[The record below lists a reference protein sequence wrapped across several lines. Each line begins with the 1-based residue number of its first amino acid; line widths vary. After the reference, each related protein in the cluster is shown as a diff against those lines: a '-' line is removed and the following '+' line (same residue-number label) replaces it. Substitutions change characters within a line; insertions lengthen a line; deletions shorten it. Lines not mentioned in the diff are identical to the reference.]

1 MAHIIANIK
10 VENFRSIKSES
21 FILNNF
27 TPLVGYNNGGKS
39 NLLEAI
45 KWLLRRTNLIESDFN
60 DVTKPVIVEAKVIGL
75 TTEIVEALEA
85 KHKKKIEKF
94 IKENSIQIRRSQNAP
109 NSKENCSFDLL
120 SDDGT
125 WEVNPNGIDQSI
137 QALFPDP
144 IHIGAMENSEEDV
157 SKNKAG
163 TTIGKLLKDILEP
176 LEAKY
181 SSEVFNALKD
191 INEQLSSEG
200 TNRAKE
206 LTDFDD
212 SVNTKINEFFPG
224 VEIKVHIPNPE
235 IKEVLGKG
243 TIRVF
248 EDNAVCGRDISSL
261 GHGAQ
266 RSIQMALVRHLAD
279 VKRSSDN
286 KFTNTLLLIDEPE
299 LYLHPQAVIILRE
312 SLKALSKNGY
322 QVIFST
328 HSPFM
333 INSVDIENTVFVRKD
348 KANGTFTRPTIKSAI
363 QQLKLDAL
371 SQIELIHDFSN
382 SSNILFSDKV
392 ILAEGK
398 TEKRVLPTIIEAITE
413 KSLGE
418 NKIALVSLQGAG
430 SLKRTMDV
438 LTALGLPSKGVVD
451 LDYAITK
458 FRTHKLFD
466 ETNTDMLAC
475 KDYFKSMEAEFG
487 LKLSDDGWPTKK
499 GVIGSEEA
507 FARLALDINLKPSLQ
522 SIISLFNSN
531 NIWVW
536 SNGAIENHLNIDAKN
551 ENHWLV
557 FNQSVKEKGIVNTI
571 NGNFD
576 YIKQFVNWI
585 IN

>member
-1 MAHIIANIK
+1 MTHIIANIK

-75 TTEIVEALEA
+75 TTEIVDSLEA

-94 IKENSIQIRRSQNAP
+94 IIDSSIQIRRSQNAP

-137 QALFPDP
+137 QALFPEP

-191 INEQLSSEG
+191 INEQLTSEG

-333 INSVDIENTVFVRKD
+333 INSDDMENTVFIRKNEL
-348 KANGTFTRPTIKSAI
+348 NGTFTRPTIKSAI

-371 SQIELIHDFSN
+371 SQVELIHDFNN

-458 FRTHKLFD
+458 FRSHKLFD

-475 KDYFKSMEAEFG
+475 KDYFKSKEAEFG

-507 FARLALDINLKPSLQ
+507 FARLALDINLKPRLQ

-571 NGNFD
+571 DGNFN

>member
-1 MAHIIANIK
+1 MAHIISNIK

-21 FILNNF
+21 FLLNSF

-45 KWLLRRTNLIESDFN
+45 KWVLRKSNLIESDFN
-60 DVTKPVIVEAKVIGL
+60 DVTKPVAVEAKVIGL
-75 TTEIVEALEA
+75 TTEIVDALEA
-85 KHKKKIEKF
+85 KHKKKIEKY
-94 IKENSIQIRRSQNAP
+94 IIDESIQIRRVQSAP
-109 NSKENCSFDLL
+109 NSKENCSYDLL
-120 SDDGT
+120 SDDGN
-125 WEVNPNGIDQSI
+125 WEINPNGIDQSI
-137 QALFPDP
+137 QALFPEP

-157 SKNKAG
+157 SKNKTS

-176 LEAKY
+176 LEEKY
-181 SSEVFNALKD
+181 STEVFNALKD
-191 INEQLSSEG
+191 INEQLTSEG
-200 TNRAKE
+200 SNRAKE
-206 LTDFDD
+206 LTDFDA
-212 SVNTKINEFFPG
+212 SVNAKIGEFFPG

-248 EDNAVCGRDISSL
+248 EDNALCGRDISSL

-279 VKRSSDN
+279 VKRNTDN

-299 LYLHPQAVIILRE
+299 LYLHPQASIILRE

-333 INSVDIENTVFVRKD
+333 INSEDMENTVFVRKEEI
-348 KANGTFTRPTIKSAI
+348 KGTFTRPTIKTAI
-363 QQLKLDAL
+363 QQLKMDAL

-392 ILAEGK
+392 ILAEGT

-458 FRTHKLFD
+458 YRSHKLFD
-466 ETNTDMLAC
+466 ENNSDMLAC
-475 KDYFKSMEAEFG
+475 KAYFKSKETEFG

-499 GVIGSEEA
+499 GTIGSEEA
-507 FARLALDINLKPSLQ
+507 FAKLAADVNLKTKLE
-522 SIISLFNSN
+522 SIITLFNTN
-531 NIWVW
+531 NVWVW
-536 SNGAIENHLNIDAKN
+536 SKGAIENHLNIDAKN

-557 FNQSVKEKGIVNTI
+557 FNQSVKENGIENAL
-571 NGNFD
+571 NGNLED
-576 YIKQFVNWI
+576 IKQFVNWI
-585 IN
+585 TN

>member
-1 MAHIIANIK
+1 MAHIISSIK
-10 VENFRSIKSES
+10 VNNFRSIKSEE
-21 FILNNF
+21 FELNNF
-27 TPLVGYNNGGKS
+27 TALVGYNNGGKS

-45 KWLLRRTNLIESDFN
+45 KWVLRKTNLVESDYN
-60 DVTKPVIVEAKVIGL
+60 DITKPVSVEAKIIGI
-75 TTEIVEALEA
+75 TTEIINSLDE
-85 KHKKKIEKF
+85 KHKKKIEKYIF
-94 IKENSIQIRRSQNAP
+94 SENLKIRRIQETP
-109 NSKENCSFDLL
+109 NQKENCSFDLL
-120 SDDGT
+120 TPEGN
-125 WEVNPNGIDQSI
+125 WEQNPTGIDQAI
-137 QALFPDP
+137 QALFPEP

-181 SSEVFNALKD
+181 SEQVHTALKD
-191 INEQLSSEG
+191 INEQLTSEG

-206 LTDFDD
+206 LTDFDN

-248 EDNAVCGRDISSL
+248 EDNANFGRDISSL

-279 VKRSSDN
+279 VKRNAEN
-286 KFTNTLLLIDEPE
+286 KFSNTLLLIDEPE
-299 LYLHPQAVIILRE
+299 LYLHPQAVMILRE
-312 SLKALSKNGY
+312 SLKMLSKTGY
-322 QVIFST
+322 QVIYST

-333 INSVDIENTVFVRKD
+333 IKSEDMEDTVFVRKD
-348 KANGTFTRPTIKSAI
+348 ELKGTFTRPTLKSAI

-392 ILAEGK
+392 ILVEGT
-398 TEKRVLPTIIEAITE
+398 TEKRVIPTIIEAIVE

-438 LTALGLPSKGVVD
+438 LTALGLPSKGIVD
-451 LDYAITK
+451 LDYAFTK
-458 FRTHKLFD
+458 FKSHKLFD
-466 ETNTDMLAC
+466 ETNPNMLAC
-475 KDYFKSMEAEFG
+475 KAYFKSKESEFG
-487 LKLSDDGWPTKK
+487 LKLSNDGWPTKK
-499 GVIGSEEA
+499 GSIGSEEA
-507 FARLALDINLKPSLQ
+507 FAKLANDVNLKPNLEV
-522 SIISLFNSN
+522 IISLFKAN

-536 SNGAIENHLNIDAKN
+536 SKGAIENHLEIDAKN

-557 FNQSVKEKGIVNTI
+557 FNQSVKDNGIEITLNE
-571 NGNFD
+571 NLD
-576 YIKQFVNWI
+576 EIKEFVNWI